1 MNKLKPNMTRFFSL
15 VFAGMIGGM
24 VMLGGIHFLSPES
37 PLSTKQHYNAE
48 LVHNTNVNKGLNA
61 VPFDFKNAA
70 KKAMPVVVHIK
81 ASGAAKTAETETTN
95 DDFFRDFFGGDL
107 FGGGGPQ
114 EGTGS
119 GVIYSQD
126 GYIITNNHV
135 VDFAETVEVTLFDN
149 RTFQAKVVGTDKTTD
164 LAVLKIEADGL
175 PTLAN
180 ANSDE
185 AEVGEW
191 VLAVG
196 NPFDLTSTVTAG
208 IISSKARDINILKG
222 SRSIESFIQ
231 TDAAVNPGNSGGALI
246 DAEGKLLGINSA
258 IATQTGSFAG
268 YSFAIPVEIVTKVVD
283 DLIQYGATQ
292 RGLIGIDI
300 MDLDSEQATALGLDI
315 SQGVVILE
323 VLDGTAGQFAG
334 LLPDDVITEVDG
346 KEVKS
351 APELQGLVGRKRPG
365 DVVNLTINRGGKKQ
379 IIPIRLKAG

>member
-1 MNKLKPNMTRFFSL
+1 MKRLFPL

-24 VMLGGIHFLSPES
+24 FVLGGNYLLSPKNS
-37 PLSTKQHYNAE
+37 LATNQQTNVE
-48 LVHNTNVNKGLNA
+48 LVHNTNANTRANA
-61 VPFDFKNAA
+61 VPFDFKSAA

-81 ASGAAKTAETETTN
+81 AIANETASN
-95 DDFFRDFFGGDL
+95 NRSSSQNDFFRDFFGGDL

-119 GVIYSQD
+119 GVIYSKD
-126 GYIITNNHV
+126 GFIITNNHV
-135 VDFAETVEVTLFDN
+135 IDFADVVEVTLYDN

-164 LAVLKIEADGL
+164 LAVLKIEADAL
-175 PTLAN
+175 PTLQN
-180 ANSDE
+180 ANSDF

-208 IISSKARDINILKG
+208 IISSKARDINILQGK
-222 SRSIESFIQ
+222 RSIESFIQ
-231 TDAAVNPGNSGGALI
+231 TDAAVNPGNSGGALV
-246 DAEGKLLGINSA
+246 DAEGRLLGINSA

-268 YSFAIPVEIVTKVVD
+268 YSFAIPIEIVTKVVD
-283 DLIQYGATQ
+283 DLIQYGETQ

-300 MDLDSEQATALGLDI
+300 VDLDSEQAEELGLKI
-315 SQGVVILE
+315 NQGVVVVDVI
-323 VLDGTAGQFAG
+323 DGTAGQFAG

-346 KEVKS
+346 KKVNS

-365 DVVNLTINRGGKKQ
+365 DTVNLTINRSGKIK
-379 IIPIRLKAG
+379 IIPVRLKAG